1 MECEGSSNSRRHFPT
16 PYSHEAHIINARQLK
31 TLSFVSPPKNSMK
44 ATVLLIFLSC
54 IYASGRCCSV
64 VIAQPLHLSAVVSL
78 EFSISVSQPSN
89 LSVSIDGSIIFNE
102 SVSGN
107 FNFALQAR
115 PTVITLSLLLSISD
129 FLFSGTL
136 AGNALLAR
144 DCRLQRCH

>member
-1 MECEGSSNSRRHFPT
+1 
-16 PYSHEAHIINARQLK
+16 
-31 TLSFVSPPKNSMK
+31 MK

-54 IYASGRCCSV
+54 VYASGRCCSV

-115 PTVITLSLLLSISD
+115 PTVITLSLLSISD
-129 FLFSGTL
+129 FLFAGTL
-136 AGNALLAR
+136 AGNTLLAR
-144 DCRLQRCH
+144 DCRLQRCHQSMNVSISHAFTFFSRRL